1 MFKLLCSN
9 FYNRNCIIITSC
21 CLATLVFSE
30 HPGNTESKITITEN
44 QHSSNVYLDQIF
56 NNRKGV
62 TVKNV
67 QRKWLDV
74 SYATLSPAQKL
85 DIYLPNEGAGPFPI
99 IVAIHGG
106 SFVRGDKRDFQIV
119 PIMEALKRNY
129 AVVAINY
136 RLSDEAKFP
145 CQINDVKA
153 AIRWIRANGEKYTL
167 NPGKIGIW
175 GDSAGGN
182 LAALAGTSCDIKELE
197 DLSMGNPNQS
207 SHVDAVVD
215 WYGPINFLTMGN
227 QLKQLQ
233 KNPRKSNSNY
243 IAKTKEEAPELYIAA
258 SPETYIRQGLPPFFI
273 QHGNADQI
281 IPIQQSIDFATKLE
295 NISGKEKVVFE
306 IIEGA
311 NHLDEK
317 FTSPANISKVLDFLD
332 RHLK

>member
-1 MFKLLCSN
+1 MVEN
-9 FYNRNCIIITSC
+9 
-21 CLATLVFSE
+21 
-30 HPGNTESKITITEN
+30 HPPANI
-44 QHSSNVYLDQIF
+44 YLDQIF
-56 NNRKGV
+56 NNRRGV
-62 TVKNV
+62 NPENL
-67 QRKWLDV
+67 QRKWLDI
-74 SYATLSPAQKL
+74 SYAPQSPAQKL
-85 DIYLPNEGAGPFPI
+85 DIYLPNEGTGPFSI
-99 IVAIHGG
+99 IMAIHGG

-136 RLSDEAKFP
+136 RLSNEAQFP

-153 AIRWIRANGEKYTL
+153 AIRWIRANGGKYTL
-167 NPGKIGIW
+167 NPEKIAVW

-182 LAALAGTSCDIKELE
+182 LAALAGTSCNVKELE
-197 DLSMGNPNQS
+197 DLSMGNPDQS

-227 QLKQLQ
+227 QLKQQ
-233 KNPRKSNSNY
+233 KNVRKSNSNY

-258 SPETYIRQGLPPFFI
+258 SPETYIRPGLPPFFI

-311 NHLDEK
+311 DHLDEK
-317 FTSPANISKVLDFLD
+317 FTSPENINKVLDFLD
-332 RHLK
+332 NYLK